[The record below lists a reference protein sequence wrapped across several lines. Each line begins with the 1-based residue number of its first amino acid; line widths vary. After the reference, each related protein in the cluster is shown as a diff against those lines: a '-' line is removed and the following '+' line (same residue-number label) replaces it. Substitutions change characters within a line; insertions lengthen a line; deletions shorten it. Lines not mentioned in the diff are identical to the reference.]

1 MAYSYS
7 YYKNII
13 KDYLIKQFDKDAT
26 ILDVGPGCGTYYN
39 LLNDYFTTF
48 DGVEAFLP
56 NIDRYDLKTSLL
68 QSFYKRQIAKT

>member
-13 KDYLIKQFDKDAT
+13 KDYLIKQFDKNAT

-39 LLNDYFTTF
+39 LLNDYF
-48 DGVEAFLP
+48 P
-56 NIDRYDLKTSLL
+56 Y
-68 QSFYKRQIAKT
+68 